1 MSPRVIDGST
11 VVLADNPLILPTLAC
26 LLAGVAFAG
35 LVRLAHAPRFGA
47 ALPAL
52 VFLVGYVVV
61 YAKIPAFP
69 PIGATN
75 KLFYIGLAGLLL
87 ALAAGRVRHPALLA
101 AAVLGALLWIATPR
115 LAAPDAGLY
124 PALLL
129 LWLGGTVVLWRLQ
142 TVGAAPPAQGGG
154 GAVALAMVMAL
165 LGGFAPLALA
175 GGSSTSL
182 LLALACLAG
191 LGAATLAELVFPQGF
206 GADAALA
213 ALGYLAIADTLVLI
227 TRATDALLLIAL
239 PLLVLA
245 TQAAAER
252 LLPAAAPRPRAR
264 AVLVSFACAVA
275 AFLPAVF
282 VYLRDPDTFNP

>member
-1 MSPRVIDGST
+1 M
-11 VVLADNPLILPTLAC
+11 VLADNPLILPTLAC

-47 ALPAL
+47 GLPAL

-75 KLFYIGLAGLLL
+75 KLFYIGLAGFLL
-87 ALAAGRVRHPALLA
+87 ALTAGRVRHPALLA
-101 AAVLGALLWIATPR
+101 AAVLGALLWIAAPR
-115 LAAPDAGLY
+115 FAAPDAGLY

-142 TVGAAPPAQGGG
+142 AVGAASPAQGGG

-191 LGAATLAELVFPQGF
+191 LGPATLAELVFPQGF
-206 GADAALA
+206 GAGAALA

-227 TRATDALLLIAL
+227 TRATDTLLLIAL
-239 PLLVLA
+239 PFLVLA
-245 TQAAAER
+245 TQAAAAR
-252 LLPAAAPRPRAR
+252 LLPVAAPWPRAR
-264 AVLVSFACAVA
+264 AVLVSLACAAV

-282 VYLRDPDTFNP
+282 VYFRDPDTFNP